1 MLFSTYPD
9 FTVVLQSLDTGE
21 RKRLIEGDRPHYVPT
36 GHLVFFRGSTLW
48 AVPFDLDRGE
58 ITGTAAPVLEG
69 AVGAVATAT
78 NGMLAYVS
86 GSPPARRL
94 VWVDREGREQPLG
107 VERGGYRDLDLSPDD
122 QRIAL
127 TITDTLGGSDV
138 WVYDLARDTMTL
150 AAGGP
155 DLELYP
161 LWTPDGES
169 LVYASTRGE
178 EGGRNLFRRA
188 ADGTGDVERLTT
200 SSSQQSPWSWS
211 LSGDV
216 LVFQELR
223 PETIWD
229 IWGLSLD
236 GSRTSEALIQTPSV
250 DLWGA
255 VSPDGR
261 WLAYGTG
268 GPGGGQTYVTPFPNT
283 SADRWTISTDGGTE
297 PKWASDGRELFYLTP
312 DSVMAVS
319 IEDEPTFNPGVPVP
333 LFSGEYAR
341 SGGRKT
347 WDVST
352 DGRSLMK

>member
-1 MLFSTYPD
+1 MIRKVPASGGDPVTVTELRGPGAVSASWGTNDTIVFAGRVFGATLSQVAAAGGTVQSDITTLDADYGELLHRSPDILPDGRAVLFSTYPD

-223 PETIWD
+223 PETIW
-229 IWGLSLD
+229 IFG
-236 GSRTSEALIQTPSV
+236 GCPSM
-250 DLWGA
+250 
-255 VSPDGR
+255 GR
-261 WLAYGTG
+261 
-268 GPGGGQTYVTPFPNT
+268 GP
-283 SADRWTISTDGGTE
+283 R
-297 PKWASDGRELFYLTP
+297 R
-312 DSVMAVS
+312 
-319 IEDEPTFNPGVPVP
+319 
-333 LFSGEYAR
+333 R
-341 SGGRKT
+341 
-347 WDVST
+347 
-352 DGRSLMK
+352 